1 MQSFED
7 VVSEMVVL
15 PTGVIVLSLLLF
27 ALLGILLIA
36 GAVQT
41 ARKWRRL
48 ERDYGAGD
56 LPALLKD
63 RDRPKPAKGPRRA
76 A

>member
-27 ALLGILLIA
+27 ALLGILIVT

-63 RDRPKPAKGPRRA
+63 SPRPKPEKGTRKA